1 MLHFQ
6 IIRLIILFLSLMGSI
21 YAQPSLLQ
29 TDDVIAYRN
38 YGVYLRPIKTVWI
51 TTEKWYH
58 IVHIELPKPHEF
70 TWNPTQGCPTE
81 YFCNNKQFAFFFDTI
96 RKMDEKEKNILL
108 DTVNNLNNL
117 IPQSPPPSNLR
128 SKRGMINFIGHA
140 LHFLF
145 GTATDDQI
153 QQIGKTVEQIQQN
166 TELAMDTIAATNE
179 QLTSYIKV
187 ANHNFKTFEKVAQDQ
202 HLAFTNLYDNVRQF
216 RSETTMQL
224 LTLASSLDRIA
235 DFTVNLQLIEELHT
249 ALTLATHGTL
259 TTDLIPL
266 TIVNDSIK
274 FITQKSQGKQHSS
287 LPHSYYTSSCLQF

>member
-1 MLHFQ
+1 MDINTFNKDLLYSVMLHFQ
-6 IIRLIILFLSLMGSI
+6 IIGLITLLSSLMGSI
-21 YAQPSLLQ
+21 CAQPSLLQ

-38 YGVYLRPIKTVWI
+38 YGVYLRPIKTIWI

-70 TWNPTQGCPTE
+70 TWNPTQGCPTQ
-81 YFCNNKQFAFFFDTI
+81 YFCKNDQFTFFLDII

-117 IPQSPPPSNLR
+117 IPQSPPPSTLR
-128 SKRGMINFIGHA
+128 SKRGMINFLGHA

-153 QQIGKTVEQIQQN
+153 QQVGKAVEQIQQD
-166 TELAMDTIAATNE
+166 TALAMDTIASTTE

-202 HLAFTNLYDNVRQF
+202 HVAFTNLYDNVRQF
-216 RSETTMQL
+216 RSETRMQL
-224 LTLASSLDRIA
+224 FTLASIR
-235 DFTVNLQLIEELHT
+235 LIT
-249 ALTLATHGTL
+249 
-259 TTDLIPL
+259 
-266 TIVNDSIK
+266 
-274 FITQKSQGKQHSS
+274 KQNN
-287 LPHSYYTSSCLQF
+287 